1 MELKGKTAIV
11 TGGATGM
18 GAATARALGAK
29 GARGVLMVLP
39 ALEAEANALAAEL
52 GEAAVSLGDVTRDA
66 DCRAAAALAEA
77 RFGRL
82 DALVNNA
89 GITKFLRHDDLE
101 GLTPE
106 DFHRIYDVNL
116 VGGFL
121 MIRACLAGMRR
132 AGRGAVVNIAS
143 IAGVDG
149 SGSSVAY
156 SASKGAVVTMTKSLA
171 RALAPTN
178 RVNAICPGVVA
189 TEWIARGRSQA
200 FYEEFRG
207 KIEQVL
213 PLRTIV
219 PPEEVARTAAF
230 LIEQETITGEEILV
244 DAGQRLVTAS
254 V

>member
-1 MELKGKTAIV
+1 MELQGKVAVV

-18 GAATARALGAK
+18 GKATALALAGK
-29 GARGVLMVLP
+29 GARVVIMALP
-39 ALEAEANALAAEL
+39 TLEAEAKQVAAAC
-52 GEAAVSLGDVTRDA
+52 GEAAVSFGDVTSDA
-66 DCRAAAALAEA
+66 DCRAAAALAES

-89 GITKFLRHDDLE
+89 GITKFVSHADMEALS
-101 GLTPE
+101 PE
-106 DFHRIYDVNL
+106 DFHRIYDVNV

-121 MIRACLAGMRR
+121 MTRAALPAMRR

-156 SASKGAVVTMTKSLA
+156 SASKGAVITMTKSLA
-171 RALAPTN
+171 RALAPEV

-189 TEWIARGRSQA
+189 TEWISRGRGQA

-207 KIEQVL
+207 KLEKVL
-213 PLRTIV
+213 PLRAIV
-219 PPEEVARTAAF
+219 PPEEVARTALF
-230 LIEQETITGEEILV
+230 LIEQEMITGEAIVV
-244 DAGQRLVTAS
+244 DAGQRLVTVS

>member
-1 MELKGKTAIV
+1 MELQGKVAVV

-18 GAATARALGAK
+18 GKATALALAAK
-29 GARGVLMVLP
+29 GARVVIMALP
-39 ALEAEANALAAEL
+39 VLEAEAKQVAGEC
-52 GEAAVSLGDVTRDA
+52 GEAAVVFGDVTVDA
-66 DCRAAAALAEA
+66 DCRAAAALAES

-82 DALVNNA
+82 DAVVNNA
-89 GITKFLRHDDLE
+89 GITKFAAHGDMEALS
-101 GLTPE
+101 PE
-106 DFHRIYDVNL
+106 DFHRIYDVNV

-121 MIRACLAGMRR
+121 MTRAALPAMRR
-132 AGRGAVVNIAS
+132 TGRGAVVNIAS

-171 RALAPTN
+171 RALAPEV

-189 TEWIARGRSQA
+189 TEWIARGRGQD
-200 FYEEFRG
+200 FYEEFKG

-213 PLRTIV
+213 PLRSIV

-230 LIEQETITGEEILV
+230 LIEQETITGEAILV
-244 DAGQRLVTAS
+244 DAGQRLVTVS

>member
-1 MELKGKTAIV
+1 MELTGKVAIV

-18 GAATARALGAK
+18 GAAAARALAAK
-29 GARGVLMVLP
+29 GARVVIMALP
-39 ALEAEANALAAEL
+39 ALKAEAERLAGEL
-52 GEAAVSLGDVTRDA
+52 GEAAVSLGDVTSDA

-77 RFGRL
+77 RWGRL

-89 GITKFLRHDDLE
+89 GVTKFASHADLE
-101 GLTPE
+101 ALSPD
-106 DFHRIYDVNL
+106 DFHRIYDVNV

-121 MIRACLAGMRR
+121 MIRACLPAMRK

-156 SASKGAVVTMTKSLA
+156 SASKGAVITMTKSLA
-171 RALAPTN
+171 RALAPEV

-189 TEWIARGRSQA
+189 TEWIARGRGQA

-207 KIEQVL
+207 KIEKVL
-213 PLRTIV
+213 PLRSIV
-219 PPEEVARTAAF
+219 PPEEVARTVVF
-230 LIEQETITGEEILV
+230 LIEQEMITGEALLV
-244 DAGQRLVTAS
+244 DAGQRLVTVS

>member
-1 MELKGKTAIV
+1 MELNGKTAVV

-18 GAATARALGAK
+18 GKATALALAAK
-29 GARGVLMVLP
+29 GARVVIMALP
-39 ALEAEANALAAEL
+39 ALEAEAKQVAAQC
-52 GEAAVSLGDVTRDA
+52 GDAAVSLGDVTEDA
-66 DCRAAAALAEA
+66 DCRAAAALAES

-89 GITKFLRHDDLE
+89 GVTKFVAHADMEALS
-101 GLTPE
+101 PE
-106 DFHRIYDVNL
+106 DFHRIYDVNV

-121 MIRACLAGMRR
+121 MTRAALPAMRR

-156 SASKGAVVTMTKSLA
+156 SASKGAVVTMTRSLA
-171 RALAPTN
+171 RALAPEV
-178 RVNAICPGVVA
+178 RVNAICPGIVA
-189 TEWIARGRSQA
+189 TEWIARGRGQA

-207 KIEQVL
+207 KVEKAL
-213 PLRTIV
+213 PLRAVV
-219 PPEEVARTAAF
+219 PPEEVARTAVF
-230 LIEQETITGEEILV
+230 LIEQEMTTGETLLV
-244 DAGQRLVTAS
+244 DAGQRLVTIT